1 MGPNTAQRR
10 CLNAK
15 LLLRS
20 APFHQVT
27 LSELLGDESRFV
39 HVPADWHVVVTDI
52 RNSTIALG
60 AGRHE
65 IVNLIA
71 TGSIIATLNLARKRN
86 VGIPFFFGGDGAIML
101 VPNVLLEPVI
111 RALTTH
117 RKNGL
122 ANFDLDLRVG
132 SVCVADLLA
141 SHHGLKISRLHIST
155 DFSISVVLGSGLS
168 EAEAIVK
175 RNDQS
180 TVGPPAPDDELDLDG
195 MECRWDRVE
204 PETPSHEVVSL
215 LVTAGQHQSQGPL
228 FRQVIDHIDDI
239 YGSPE
244 SRNPVSVSRL
254 RLKGSKVALEMRM
267 RLGRF
272 SLPYLLRNWTI
283 VQWGRLF
290 FMRRDRGRYYLE
302 RLVELT
308 DTIVIDGRI
317 NTVVAGTS
325 DQRRQLDDR
334 LSAMERDGLLTYGL
348 FVSRESVM
356 SCYVRDR
363 RDKHIHFVD
372 GADGGYTM
380 AAKMWKGKQGS

>member
-1 MGPNTAQRR
+1 MGPNTAQRD
-10 CLNAK
+10 A
-15 LLLRS
+15 S
-20 APFHQVT
+20 ADFFSDLPVHHVT

-39 HVPADWHVVVTDI
+39 QMPADWHVVVTDI
-52 RNSTIALG
+52 RNSTIALA

-65 IVNLIA
+65 VVNLIA

-86 VGIPFFFGGDGAIML
+86 LYVPFFFGGDGATML
-101 VPNVLLEPVI
+101 VPHMLLDPVV
-111 RALTTH
+111 RALATH
-117 RKNGL
+117 RENGL

-132 SVCVADLLA
+132 SVAVADLLA
-141 SHHGLKISRLHIST
+141 SRHDLKISRLHISAG
-155 DFSISVVLGSGLS
+155 FSIAVVLGSGLS
-168 EAEAIVK
+168 EAEVIVK
-175 RNDQS
+175 RNDQG
-180 TVGPPAPDDELDLDG
+180 VVDHAAPGDELDLEG

-215 LVTAGQHQSQGPL
+215 LVTAVQPQSQGPV
-228 FRQVIDHIDDI
+228 FKQVIDHIDNI
-239 YGSPE
+239 YGSTE

-254 RLKGSKVALEMRM
+254 RLNGSKVALEMRT

-290 FMRRDRGRYYLE
+290 FMRRARGRYYLE
-302 RLVELT
+302 RLVELI
-308 DTIVIDGRI
+308 DTIVIDGRV

-325 DQRRQLDDR
+325 DQRRQLDER

-363 RDKHIHFVD
+363 RDEHIHFVD

-380 AAKMWKGKQGS
+380 AARMWKSKQGAGD